1 MSDTLQIVLPF
12 ATALAVLG
20 VFHTVAYLHLR
31 LNEED
36 RAEDERDGELL
47 RS

>member
-1 MSDTLQIVLPF
+1 MSDTLQIILPF
-12 ATALAVLG
+12 VTALAVLG

-36 RAEDERDGELL
+36 STDDERDSELL

>member
-1 MSDTLQIVLPF
+1 MSDTLQIILPF

-31 LNEED
+31 LNED
-36 RAEDERDGELL
+36 DASKDERDSELL
-47 RS
+47 HS

>member
-1 MSDTLQIVLPF
+1 MSNTLQIVLPF
-12 ATALAVLG
+12 VTALAVLG

-31 LNEED
+31 LSEED
-36 RAEDERDGELL
+36 GTEDERDGELL

>member
-12 ATALAVLG
+12 ATALSVLG

-31 LNEED
+31 LS
-36 RAEDERDGELL
+36 EDEASSDESDSELL